1 MLKSSA
7 DFVREVAG
15 FGHGLLCLSW
25 EPVREI
31 FCHGTVEPLG
41 GLLPR
46 QGGEHVDGETLVIP
60 YGRQDGDVG
69 EIFPEIF
76 YQKLMDY

>member
-15 FGHGLLCLSW
+15 FGHGLLCRGW

-31 FCHGTVEPLG
+31 SCHGSVEPLG
-41 GLLPR
+41 GLLVR
-46 QGGEHVDGETLVIP
+46 QGREHVDGETLVIS

-76 YQKLMDY
+76 YP